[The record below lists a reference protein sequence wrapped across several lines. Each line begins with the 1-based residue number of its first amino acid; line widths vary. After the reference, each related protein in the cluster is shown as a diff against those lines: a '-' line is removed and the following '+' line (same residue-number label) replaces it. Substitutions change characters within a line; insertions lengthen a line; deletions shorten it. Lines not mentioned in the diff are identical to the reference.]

1 MGTVD
6 CCKRTSEDTSSVFAP
21 GEKEISFPE
30 YESRSDKYFALLE
43 GKYNLINHI
52 QLLEYINLLEM
63 FSLKT
68 ATIHYDGK
76 YRSDFSSKD
85 EFLSTILH
93 QGEFQSFIENKLLN
107 TNDILDIYGEDEK
120 TSAMFK
126 DIFIKIFIS
135 LNTKLNTYYNTKKE
149 DKVTKKNL
157 VGLGLLFCRGQNISK
172 VKLFFDLFK
181 GENEHFVKSENLD
194 NYLISIFFISSY
206 CLLSVRSSLN
216 CPEQNL
222 AKIGNN
228 LAHDLLN
235 GNGLA
240 QKNCESLLKY
250 FNKNFFDK
258 EKLTWD
264 EFKKKFGNKKQS
276 FSWIFSTRGI
286 RSKLEDKKLLIN
298 EN

>member
-6 CCKRTSEDTSSVFAP
+6 CCKRESEDTSSVFAP

-30 YESRSDKYFALLE
+30 YESRSDKYFALIE
-43 GKYNLINHI
+43 GKYNLIKHI
-52 QLLEYINLLEM
+52 QLLEYMNLLEM

-93 QGEFQSFIENKLLN
+93 QGEFQSFIENKLIN
-107 TNDILDIYGEDEK
+107 TNDILDFYGEDEN
-120 TSAMFK
+120 TLVMFR
-126 DIFIKIFIS
+126 DIFVKIFNS
-135 LNTKLNTYYNTKKE
+135 LNTKLNSYYNSQKE
-149 DKVTKKNL
+149 DKVTKQNL

-172 VKLFFDLFK
+172 IKLFFDLFK
-181 GENEHFVKSENLD
+181 GEDGNFVKSENLD
-194 NYLISIFFISSY
+194 NYLISIFFIASY
-206 CLLSVRSSLN
+206 CLLSVRISLN
-216 CPEQNL
+216 CPQQNL
-222 AKIGNN
+222 EKIGNN

-235 GNGLA
+235 GNGLT
-240 QKNCESLLKY
+240 QQNCESLLAY

-286 RSKLEDKKLLIN
+286 RSKLEDKNLLIN